1 VVERGQPGTQPRH
14 VALVDAQLTAEVA
27 LRQLAALAQ
36 HQERVGVGH
45 RQRLP
50 ARRGVAGEHA
60 EPPEHLL
67 HRAAQL
73 VGGIGRHGPGLPPD
87 SCARNQSSAAGT
99 IERALAGLGYTSP
112 SAIPMCTS
120 IVTSSTIE
128 NGMWTRFQALSSALL
143 RGASTLRRS

>member
-1 VVERGQPGTQPRH
+1 MVERGQPRAQAGH
-14 VALVDAQLTAEVA
+14 VALVDAQLAAEVA

-73 VGGIGRHGPGLPPD
+73 VGGIGRHGPGVPPD
-87 SCARNQSSAAGT
+87 SCARNQSRSRGRRAA
-99 IERALAGLGYTSP
+99 AAALGYTSP